1 MKISILD
8 DYFNTVRTLACFQ
21 KLKGHEVTV
30 WNDHV
35 QDTEALA
42 ARLKDAECLVLIR
55 ERTKIQ
61 ADLLERLPRLKLISQ
76 RSVYPHIDVE
86 ACTRRGVVVSSSQHA
101 GTPSYAAAEL
111 TWALILAA
119 ARQLPQQMAALK
131 AGKWQI
137 GVGTTLRAKT
147 LGIFGYGR
155 IGATVAGY
163 GKAFGM
169 NVLVWAREQSLERA
183 RAVGYATAR
192 SQAEFFERCDV
203 VSLHLRLVAA
213 TRHIVTAEDL
223 ARMRPTAMLVNT
235 SRAPLIE
242 PGALVAALR
251 AGRPGY
257 AAVDVFEHEPMRD
270 PDLPLLQFEQVVATP
285 HLGYVT
291 REEYETQFTDIFDQ
305 ILAFA
310 AGRPINVVN
319 PQVLAATSARG

>member
-8 DYFNTVRTLACFQ
+8 DYFDTLRTLPSFQ
-21 KLKGHEVTV
+21 KLKGHEVV
-30 WNDHV
+30 IWNDHV
-35 QDTEALA
+35 QDTDALA
-42 ARLKDAECLVLIR
+42 GRLKDAECLVLIR

-76 RSVYPHIDVE
+76 RSVYPHIDII

-101 GTPSYAAAEL
+101 GIPCYAAAEL

-137 GVGTTLRAKT
+137 GVGTTLRDKT

-155 IGATVAGY
+155 IGATVASY

-169 NVLVWAREQSLERA
+169 KVLVWARDEALARA
-183 RAVGYATAR
+183 RADGHATAR
-192 SQAEFFERCDV
+192 SKMEFFESCDV
-203 VSLHLRLVAA
+203 ITLHMRLVPA
-213 TRHIVTAEDL
+213 TRHIVKAGDL
-223 ARMRPTAMLVNT
+223 ARMKPDAMLVNT

-251 AGRPGY
+251 GGRPGY
-257 AAVDVFEHEPMRD
+257 AAVDVFEDEPVRD

-285 HLGYVT
+285 HIGYVT
-291 REEYETQFTDIFDQ
+291 REEYETQFIDIFDQ
-305 ILAFA
+305 IVAFA

-319 PQVLAATSARG
+319 PEVLEKAAERN